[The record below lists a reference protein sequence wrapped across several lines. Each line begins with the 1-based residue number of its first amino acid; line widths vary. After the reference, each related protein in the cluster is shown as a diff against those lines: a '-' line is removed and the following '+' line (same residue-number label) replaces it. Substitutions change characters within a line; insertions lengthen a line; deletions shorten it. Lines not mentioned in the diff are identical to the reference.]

1 MLSLASTSLMSDKC
15 ITSYMFSM
23 QNYPNTVSVEMSKT
37 WKNIDFPP
45 DIGEQRYFKIIKV
58 TNTFIVRVII

>member
-1 MLSLASTSLMSDKC
+1 
-15 ITSYMFSM
+15 MFSM